1 MKQIDRSFMRFIFL
15 SVLILSVSLFSFS
28 TNYSAKFTYS
38 TDFSQQ
44 QPNTSLSTEFY
55 INGSS
60 FGSNYDLSF
69 ALTGTSLN
77 SSKLSFKFDPFA
89 LVVYKNQIYGTSGDQ
104 IILYRISDGQ
114 NGVSIH
120 YAPLNV
126 YMFNSVDLMYA
137 QYDLDNGNVLIGKR
151 GSDFDG
157 AIDLSNTFGNFRLVT
172 EFVWQNVNKFDFS
185 DTVYLTAFSDVNSN
199 WGIRYILTPSTTKY
213 LSFSPQVLGNNNVIN
228 AWYKIPGKINLNSYV
243 NTKFDF
249 NNVADNLYDN
259 TEVGV
264 DLNYSDVSLNFKK
277 TGLSD
282 VTGVMPDEWGK
293 FTIGTSYNFTMFGLN
308 GKFAYSFGK
317 PAHNTIATLGEV
329 FYVELGKS
337 FGNTSVF
344 GKYQK
349 IIGYYEERDTLYGE
363 IKFAGFNNGQVT
375 VSVGNTDFY
384 NVNTFKPVLN
394 IEFSLWW

>member
-1 MKQIDRSFMRFIFL
+1 MKRVNRGLVRFMLL
-15 SVLILSVSLFSFS
+15 SALICSASLFSFS

-44 QPNTSLSTEFY
+44 QSNTSLSTEFY

-60 FGSNYDLSF
+60 FDSNYDLSF
-69 ALTGTSLN
+69 ALTGTSIN
-77 SSKLSFKFDPFA
+77 SSKLAFKFDPFA

-104 IILYRISDGQ
+104 IILYQISDGQ

-120 YAPLNV
+120 YTPLSV
-126 YMFNSVDLMYA
+126 YMFNSLDLMYA
-137 QYDLDNGNVLIGKR
+137 QYGLSNGNILMGKR
-151 GSDFDG
+151 GSNFDG
-157 AIDLSNTFGNFRLVT
+157 AIDFSNTFGNFRLAT
-172 EFVWQNVNKFDFS
+172 EFVWQNVNKFDFTDAVCLVLLS
-185 DTVYLTAFSDVNSN
+185 DANSN
-199 WGIRYILTPSTTKY
+199 WGIRYVVTPSTTKY
-213 LSFSPQVLGNNNVIN
+213 LAFSPQTLGNNDIIN
-228 AWYKIPGKINLNSYV
+228 AWYKIPGKLSINSYV
-243 NTKFDF
+243 NTRFDF
-249 NNVADNLYDN
+249 DNVGDNLYDN

-264 DLNYSDVSLNFKK
+264 DLNYSNVSLSLKK

-282 VTGVMPDEWGK
+282 VSGIMPDEWGK
-293 FTIGTSYNFTMFGLN
+293 FAIGTSYSFTMLGFN
-308 GKFAYSFGK
+308 GKLAYSFGK

-349 IIGYYEERDTLYGE
+349 IIGYYEERDALYME
-363 IKFAGFNNGQVT
+363 IKFAGFDNGQVT
-375 VSVGNTDFY
+375 LSLGNTDFY
-384 NVNTFKPVLN
+384 NVNTFKPILN

>member
-1 MKQIDRSFMRFIFL
+1 VKRVNRDFLKFILL
-15 SVLILSVSLFSFS
+15 SVLICSASLFSFS

-69 ALTGTSLN
+69 ALTGTSIN
-77 SSKLSFKFDPFA
+77 SSKLAFKFDPFG

-104 IILYRISDGQ
+104 IVLYRISDGQ

-120 YAPLNV
+120 YTPLSV
-126 YMFNSVDLMYA
+126 YMFNSIDLMYA
-137 QYDLDNGNVLIGKR
+137 QYSLSNGNVLLGKR
-151 GSDFDG
+151 GSNFDG
-157 AIDLSNTFGNFRLVT
+157 AIDFSNTFGNFRLAT
-172 EFVWQNVNKFDFS
+172 EFVWQNVNKFDFT
-185 DTVYLTAFSDVNSN
+185 DTVYLFLLSDVNSN
-199 WGIRYILTPSTTKY
+199 WGIRYVLTPSVTNS
-213 LSFSPQVLGNNNVIN
+213 LAFSPQTLGNNDIIN
-228 AWYKIPGKINLNSYV
+228 AWYKIPGKVSVNSYV
-243 NTKFDF
+243 NTKFNFD
-249 NNVADNLYDN
+249 NVGDNLYNN

-264 DLNYSDVSLNFKK
+264 DLNYSNVSLSFKK

-282 VTGVMPDEWGK
+282 VSGIMPNEWGK
-293 FTIGTSYNFTMFGLN
+293 FAIGTSYSFTMLGLN

-349 IIGYYEERDTLYGE
+349 IIGYYEERDALYGE
-363 IKFAGFNNGQVT
+363 IKLAGFNNGQVT
-375 VSVGNTDFY
+375 LSLGNTDFY
-384 NVNTFKPVLN
+384 NVNTFKPILN